1 MKDCGIDRPL
11 TESNGSGETYHEPDG
26 WTVCSYLCPCLLKVD
41 WSHSV
46 CLVSPCICH
55 DDDDLTGQPGHPEM
69 KLQQPISCLHFS
81 CSPKT
86 TGRKWKKEGA
96 SFSPVYFIPFI
107 LLVCP
112 SFFPPLFLSLFLSH
126 TCTNTLCKRRL
137 RTDWII
143 PFVISKGFLLQRL
156 KKIPSKT
163 FPRSSKTFNK
173 GIYRLYFLFTAEI
186 ILLSQRTIW

>member
-1 MKDCGIDRPL
+1 MAVGKPIMNLMAGQSVPTCVPASL
-11 TESNGSGETYHEPDG
+11 K
-26 WTVCSYLCPCLLKVD
+26 WT
-41 WSHSV
+41 
-46 CLVSPCICH
+46 
-55 DDDDLTGQPGHPEM
+55 DLTLSVWFLPAFVMVMMTWQANLAT
-69 KLQQPISCLHFS
+69 LQQPISCLHFS
-81 CSPKT
+81 CSPKK

-112 SFFPPLFLSLFLSH
+112 SFSPPLFLSLFLSH